1 MRLKVR
7 HATTYTYD
15 PPAERCA
22 LRLRLFPPSF
32 DSQRINT
39 WTVSV
44 NGQALQPL
52 LTTATADREAIWT
65 CQGGGEEIA
74 IIAEGEVETRDTAG
88 VVRGLRESVRPAV
101 FLRATPLTEAD
112 KKVEALAAGVS
123 GETPLDRLHSL
134 FNAVADAIEYKPGTT
149 ASHTTAAQALKAGQG
164 VCQDHAHVFLAAAR
178 SMRVP
183 ARYVVG
189 YMLALALPANGE
201 KVTET
206 HAWAE
211 AFVPDIGW
219 VGFDPANRLCPTDR
233 YIRLGCGLD
242 AADAAPIRGNIMG
255 GPKERLSASVDI
267 SETQVQTQN
276 QGGPDS
282 SAQGQTQQ

>member
-1 MRLKVR
+1 MRLTIR
-7 HATTYTYD
+7 HATNYAYD

-22 LRLRLFPPSF
+22 LRLRLYPPTF
-32 DSQRINT
+32 DSQRINS

-44 NGQALQPL
+44 NGQNVQPL
-52 LTTATADREAIWT
+52 LTTATADKEAIWT
-65 CQGGGEEIA
+65 CHGAGEEVA
-74 IIAEGEVETRDTAG
+74 IVAEGEIETQDTAG

-101 FLRATPLTEAD
+101 YLRTTPLTETD
-112 KKVEALAAGVS
+112 KKIDALAAGVT
-123 GETPLDRLHSL
+123 GEQPLDRLHSL

-178 SMRVP
+178 SLRVP

-189 YMLALALPANGE
+189 YLLASGE
-201 KVTET
+201 KITET

-211 AFVPDIGW
+211 AFVPEIGW

-233 YIRLGCGLD
+233 YVRLGCGLD
-242 AADAAPIRGNIMG
+242 AADAAPIRGSVHG
-255 GPKERLSASVDI
+255 GPRERLSASVDI
-267 SETQVQTQN
+267 SEVQVQTQN
-276 QGGPDS
+276 QG
-282 SAQGQTQQ
+282 AQGQTQQ